1 VVRDASG
8 RIVQTIERQKQAG
21 GAERAVTRDAS
32 GRIVGT
38 SPGSGKCQ
46 KPGLVPLPPSSTKK

>member
-8 RIVQTIERQKQAG
+8 RIVQTIERQN
-21 GAERAVTRDAS
+21 ERAVTRDAS